1 VPTFSFVVEN
11 VALPAETV
19 TVPSE
24 VAPSLNVTL
33 PEMVPATFELTD
45 AERVTAWPKVEGFR
59 EDVSVVV
66 VAAACT
72 VCVVAAELAR

>member
-1 VPTFSFVVEN
+1 MPTFSFVVEN

-24 VAPSLNVTL
+24 VAPSLNVTV
-33 PEMVPATFELTD
+33 PKMVPATFELTD
-45 AERVTAWPKVEGFR
+45 AAKVTAWPKLEVFG

-66 VAAACT
+66 VAAPCT
-72 VCVVAAELAR
+72 VCVMAAELAR

>member
-1 VPTFSFVVEN
+1 VTVWLPTFSFAVEKL
-11 VALPAETV
+11 ALPADTV

-33 PEMVPATFELTD
+33 PEIAPADLEVTD
-45 AERVTAWPKVEGFR
+45 AEKVTVWPKLDVLR

-66 VAAACT
+66 VVAPFT
-72 VCVVAAELAR
+72 V